1 MLLTIQAI
9 ILLSIQLHHAT
20 SEAIDT
26 HFWLYTKDN
35 LEEYEDMV
43 FDGSQV
49 ILTTETR
56 FDPTKPTKLV
66 AHGLGGGIHIDQIFA
81 AAYAKAGMDYN
92 VIGVDWRG
100 MHGPW
105 GTTLKTIGNYRAHF
119 LKAMSND
126 YALQLAD
133 VHCIG
138 FSYGTH
144 VIGKIKT
151 N

>member
-9 ILLSIQLHHAT
+9 ILISIQLHYAT

-49 ILTTETR
+49 ILTPDTR
-56 FDPTKPTKLV
+56 FDPAKPTKLV
-66 AHGLGGGIHIDQIFA
+66 AHGLGGGVHIDQIFA

-105 GTTLKTIGNYRAHF
+105 KTTFQIIGNYTAHF
-119 LKAMSND
+119 LQGMSKD
-126 YALQLAD
+126 YGLQIAD